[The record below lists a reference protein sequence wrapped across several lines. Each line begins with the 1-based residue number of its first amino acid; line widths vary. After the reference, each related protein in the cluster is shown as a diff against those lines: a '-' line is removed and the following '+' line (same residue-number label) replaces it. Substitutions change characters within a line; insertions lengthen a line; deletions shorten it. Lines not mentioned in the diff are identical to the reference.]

1 MAAVIALLGT
11 IQHVF
16 ENVKIR
22 HFEADGT
29 RTNGSGNTIGDTRLY
44 RMLLSMAE
52 VNAGVGKEG
61 LASINVFV
69 HPTISGIRVKPS
81 VIEAFKKAHK
91 RDPRTGDR
99 ISFTS
104 NGDIC
109 APVDRR
115 IGNGQYVVK
124 TQEAEDLS
132 AGTKDCVLEY
142 TGITGVTI
150 TPVDETEYDS
160 VASQSDDVEELPW

>member
-1 MAAVIALLGT
+1 MAAIIALLGT

-29 RTNGSGNTIGDTRLY
+29 RTNNSGKTIGDPRRFRL
-44 RMLLSMAE
+44 LLNMAE
-52 VNAGVGKEG
+52 ENEDVGKEG
-61 LASINVFV
+61 LASVNVFV
-69 HPTISGIRVKPS
+69 HPTIAGIRINPS
-81 VIEAFKKAHK
+81 VVEAFRTENK
-91 RDPRTGDR
+91 RDPRSGDR

-104 NGDIC
+104 KGDIC

-115 IGNGQYVVK
+115 IGNGAYVVK
-124 TQEAEDLS
+124 TQEAEDIS
-132 AGTKDCVLEY
+132 PGNKDCVLEY
-142 TGITGVTI
+142 TTISGVTI
-150 TPVDETEYDS
+150 TPVAEIEYDM